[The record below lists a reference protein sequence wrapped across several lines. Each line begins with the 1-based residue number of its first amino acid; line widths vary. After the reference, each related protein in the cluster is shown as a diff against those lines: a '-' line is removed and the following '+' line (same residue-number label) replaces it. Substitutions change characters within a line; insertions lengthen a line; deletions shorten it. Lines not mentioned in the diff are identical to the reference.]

1 MQLKQLQLLGFKT
14 FADRIE
20 FQIGPGLTAIVGP
33 NGSGKSNIVDA
44 ILWVLG
50 EQNPRLL
57 RAERA
62 QDVIFSGSDK
72 RKPLGMAEV
81 RLLLDNSD
89 HFLPISFSEV
99 SISRRIYRSGESQ
112 YFINGAPCRMKDIVE
127 LFLDTGAGKG
137 AYAVVGQQEVD
148 AVLSA
153 RPEDRRE
160 LFEEAA
166 GIKKYRVK
174 KREAL
179 RKLEAAEANLQRV
192 RDILRELEAQKEPL
206 ERQVIAARRYLGYQE
221 RLREIEVGL
230 LVAEAK
236 QADYELYGIRQE
248 QELDRAELHRIEIQ
262 QAQFEQHLAELTE
275 QVVQVEENLEI
286 ARTNHQNLLSMAER
300 LQSRIAVLE
309 ERARAAVRTKEQALQ
324 EIAELNTQK
333 ELLENL
339 IASEAEE
346 SARLQAE
353 LAEREQAWAAEQAAL
368 QAVEQAVAEI
378 LRELEAQR
386 SQQLR
391 RAEERAGRLAAL
403 DGVKA
408 RLDETRQQ
416 LDALLKEATLL
427 QEQRLQAE
435 ERLRQLTV
443 EQAQRRAQRDELFQ
457 TQEHLETQQKGLQA
471 EADACRNRWEAARR
485 AYSEQA
491 ARLSTLI
498 ELQESY
504 EGFYHGVRA
513 LLQAARAGAVRG
525 DYRPVVDLL
534 TVPKPYRIAIE
545 VALGSSLQDIVTP
558 SAEEAK
564 AGIAWL
570 KQHRAGRVT
579 FLPLTLLR
587 PGRPLDPLPAEEGI
601 EGVAVNLVGFDN
613 RYAPAIQ
620 LLLGRVVVV
629 RNLDTAITLSRRLSG
644 WSRMVTLEGELL
656 TPGGAL
662 TGGSLQGLGAH
673 LVGRKGEID
682 DLKTRLPDLQA
693 EVDRLATQHKELL
706 QKQQET
712 AKEHANLVQELANLD
727 QAIAI
732 AAGTQAAAERELA
745 RLQRQEVEHQ
755 QAQQLLKTRIG
766 ELEKEQE
773 RLENL
778 ILSRHEDDTDAENAL
793 IALQQEVEIRIAKRD
808 ALRSNAARLEVET
821 TELRTQLQGLK
832 RSQQE
837 NRQALEE
844 LQRRIEQR
852 KSLHA
857 QIQQEEAQVAEE
869 TTRLAEQRQQI
880 LRQLQEA
887 EKSVQQCLTS
897 RQQKLDA
904 HTKTNEALREA
915 TQRHREITVRLHETE
930 LRIARLEMQLSQAA
944 ERLLQ
949 EYNLPIEQALCY
961 QETVALD
968 ENTVREVARLRR
980 EIRAMGHVNTGAIE
994 EFERLTE
1001 RCDFLTTQQAD
1012 LEKSRA
1018 GLLDTISEIDAS
1030 TRDIFL
1036 QTFEAVREEFD
1047 RLFKRLFGGGSAQLL
1062 LTNPND
1068 LLETGIEII
1077 AQPPG
1082 KKAQNLSLL
1091 SGGERA
1097 LTAIALL
1104 FAFLSVRPSPFVIL
1118 DEVDAPLDGANVEKF
1133 VQLVRE
1139 FSERSQFLVITHNP
1153 VTMEAAPI
1161 WYGVTMREPGVS
1173 SIISYRVPQ
1182 LKESDPTQLSEVG
1195 SPNGEKTF
1203 S

>member
-1 MQLKQLQLLGFKT
+1 MQLKKLQLLGFKT
-14 FADRIE
+14 FADRTE
-20 FQIGPGLTAIVGP
+20 FEIGPGLTAIVGP

-57 RAERA
+57 RGERA

-89 HFLPISFSEV
+89 HFLPIAFSEV
-99 SISRRIYRSGESQ
+99 SIARRIYRSGESQ
-112 YFINGAPCRMKDIVE
+112 YLINGAPCRLKDIVE

-179 RKLEAAEANLQRV
+179 RKLETAEANLQRV

-206 ERQVIAARRYLGYQE
+206 ERQAITARRYLGYQE

-230 LVAEAK
+230 LVAEVK
-236 QADYELYGIRQE
+236 QADYELFGIRQE
-248 QELDRAELHRIEIQ
+248 HELDREELRRIETL
-262 QAQFEQHLAELTE
+262 QAQLEQHLAELTE
-275 QVVQVEENLEI
+275 QVQQAEEALEI
-286 ARTNHQNLLSMAER
+286 ARTNYQNLLSTTER
-300 LQSRIAVLE
+300 TQSRMAVLE
-309 ERARAAVRTKEQALQ
+309 ERARAAARTEEQALQ
-324 EIAELNTQK
+324 EIADLDTQK
-333 ELLENL
+333 ELLQNL
-339 IASEAEE
+339 IISEAEE
-346 SARLQAE
+346 IARLQAE
-353 LAEREQAWAAEQAAL
+353 LAEREQAWAAECAAL
-368 QAVEQAVAEI
+368 QAIEQTVTEI
-378 LRELEAQR
+378 LRELEARR

-391 RAEERAGRLAAL
+391 RAEERAGRIAAL

-408 RLDETRQQ
+408 RLEETLQQ
-416 LDALLKEATLL
+416 QEALLKEATLL

-435 ERLRQLTV
+435 ERLRQIAA
-443 EQAQRRAQRDELFQ
+443 EQEQRKAQRDELHQ
-457 TQEHLETQQKGLQA
+457 TQEHLETKQKALQA
-471 EADACRNRWEAARR
+471 EVDACRNRWEAARR

-491 ARLSTLI
+491 ARLSTLV

-513 LLQAARAGAVRG
+513 LLQAARSGALRG

-534 TVPKPYRIAIE
+534 TVPEPYRIAIE

-558 SAEEAK
+558 TEEEAK

-570 KQHRAGRVT
+570 KQHKAGRVT

-587 PGRPLDPLPAEEGI
+587 PGRPLDNLLPEEGI
-601 EGVAVNLVGFDN
+601 EGVAADLVAFDE

-620 LLLGRVVVV
+620 LLLGRVIVV
-629 RNLDTAITLSRRLSG
+629 RDLDKAIALSRRLSG

-662 TGGSLQGLGAH
+662 TGGSLQGRGAH

-682 DLKTRLPDLQA
+682 DLKNRLPNLQT
-693 EVDRLATQHKELL
+693 EVDRLAAQHKELL
-706 QKQQET
+706 HKQQEA
-712 AKEHANLVQELANLD
+712 AKEHSHLLQELANLD
-727 QAIAI
+727 QAIAA
-732 AAGTQAAAERELA
+732 AAGAQAAAERELA
-745 RLQRQEVEHQ
+745 RLQRQEIEHQ
-755 QAQQLLKTRIG
+755 QAQQLLQTRLT
-766 ELEKEQE
+766 ELKKEQE

-778 ILSRHEDDTDAENAL
+778 ILSRHEDDADAENAL
-793 IALQQEVEIRIAKRD
+793 IALQQEAETRTAQRD

-821 TELRTQLQGLK
+821 TELRTQLQGLR
-832 RSQQE
+832 RSHQE

-844 LQRRIEQR
+844 LQRRMEQR

-857 QIQQEEAQVAEE
+857 RVQQEEAQVAEE
-869 TTRLAEQRQQI
+869 KTRLAEQLQHT

-887 EKSVQQCLTS
+887 EQAVQQNLAN
-897 RQQKLDA
+897 RQHKLDA

-915 TQRHREITVRLHETE
+915 AQRHREITAHLHETE
-930 LRIARLEMQLSQAA
+930 LCVARLEMQLSQAA

-949 EYNLPIEQALCY
+949 EYNLPLEEALQH
-961 QETVALD
+961 QETVAVD
-968 ENTVREVARLRR
+968 DNTAREVARLRR

-1001 RCDFLTTQQAD
+1001 RCDFLATQQAD
-1012 LEKSRA
+1012 LEKSRE
-1018 GLLDTISEIDAS
+1018 GLLTTIAEIDAS

-1047 RLFKRLFGGGSAQLL
+1047 RLFKRLFGGGSARLL
-1062 LTNPND
+1062 LTNPDD

-1082 KKAQNLSLL
+1082 KKAQSLALL

-1097 LTAIALL
+1097 LTATALL

-1133 VQLVRE
+1133 VRLVRE

-1153 VTMEAAPI
+1153 VTMEAAPT

-1182 LKESDPTQLSEVG
+1182 TEESDPTHLSEVG
-1195 SPNGEKTF
+1195 SP
-1203 S
+1203 